1 MNFTKEQIQNF
12 QSLIWDFYKLYGRDF
27 LWRQTKDPYAILVS
41 EIMLQ
46 QTQTLRVIPKY
57 EQWLF
62 RFPTFSELADAPL
75 KEVLSYWQGLGYNRR
90 GKYLQEIAKRVI
102 QNFDGQLPAC
112 KKQLEKL
119 PGIGKYTAAA
129 VCTFAFG
136 QPNSFIETNIR
147 TVFIVTFF
155 QDQEKVHDKE
165 ILPIIEQTIDEDNP
179 REWYYALMDY
189 GVMLKQ
195 QLVNPNRKSAHHT
208 VQSKFEGSD
217 RQIRGMILKILT
229 QKENVSLEELKNSIK
244 RKPERIKKAL
254 QQLTKEGFLNISGDV
269 IQISQL

>member
-1 MNFTKEQIQNF
+1 MKLTKEQIQNF
-12 QSLIWDFYKLYGRDF
+12 QSLILDFYKSSGRDF

-46 QTQTLRVIPKY
+46 QTQTLRVLPKY

-62 RFPTFSELADAPL
+62 RFPTFYELADASL

-90 GKYLQEIAKRVI
+90 GKYLHEIAKRVI
-102 QNFDGQLPAC
+102 QDFDGQLPAC
-112 KKQLEKL
+112 TKKLEQL
-119 PGIGKYTAAA
+119 PGIGKYTAAD

-136 QPNSFIETNIR
+136 LPHSFIETNIR
-147 TVFIVTFF
+147 TVFIVNFF

-165 ILPIIEQTIDEDNP
+165 IMLVVEQTIDEDNP

-208 VQSKFEGSD
+208 IQSKFEGSD
-217 RQIRGMILKILT
+217 RQIRGIILKLLT
-229 QKENVSLEELKNSIK
+229 QKEKVSLQELKKNIK
-244 RKPERIKKAL
+244 RKSERIEKAL
-254 QQLTKEGFLNISGDV
+254 GQLITEGFLKVSGDM
-269 IQISQL
+269 IQIS